1 MMAAVARNKRQKRTG
16 SSFSN
21 RKSSVSSRML
31 KAKMSPNQSGW
42 LSMALMRKKG
52 KVTIHVMPMRKYQKR
67 FFTRSI
73 CPTLMVSPASSTS
86 SMGRTLNT

>member
-1 MMAAVARNKRQKRTG
+1 MAAVAANSRQKRTG

-31 KAKMSPNQSGW
+31 KPKISPNQSGCP
-42 LSMALMRKKG
+42 SMALMRKKG
-52 KVTIHVMPMRKYQKR
+52 KVMHHEKPMRKYQKR

-86 SMGRTLNT
+86 SMGRMLNT

>member
-1 MMAAVARNKRQKRTG
+1 MAAVARNKRQKRTG

-67 FFTRSI
+67 CFTCSI
-73 CPTLMVSPASSTS
+73 CPTFMVSPASSTS
-86 SMGRTLNT
+86 SMGRMLNI